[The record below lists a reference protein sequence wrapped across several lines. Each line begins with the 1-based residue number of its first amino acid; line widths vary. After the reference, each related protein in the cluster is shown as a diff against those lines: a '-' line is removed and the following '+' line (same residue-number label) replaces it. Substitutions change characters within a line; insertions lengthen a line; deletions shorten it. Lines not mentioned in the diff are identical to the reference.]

1 MPEHTPV
8 PMPYGRTGWVAVFT
22 DGRRINVECWHHG
35 HGAALLVD
43 ATGGRLV
50 QAVSVPGFFR
60 LDRTA
65 PTEMSL

>member
-1 MPEHTPV
+1 MPDQLT
-8 PMPYGRTGWVAVFT
+8 PYGSTGWVAVFEN
-22 DGRRINVECWHHG
+22 GRRINVECWHHS

-43 ATGGRLV
+43 ATAGRLV
-50 QAVSVPGFFR
+50 QAVSVPGFLR